1 MTASTTAPSRFGI
14 QVRVRPLVD
23 DPELGQRV
31 GDEDR
36 QGTGYLDRFAHTPV
50 MPKRIGLVLTLVLV
64 LAGCGGDSKPE
75 ARGPLRLR
83 PRRLA
88 RVPGQRA
95 REPQLSDR
103 DPRRLLRQPGRRRPS
118 DRLLGQASGQGP
130 VPGSDPRARGGRG
143 SPAARRAG
151 DLAGRAR
158 RGGARR
164 RLAIRPQP
172 GAAVPGGPARASG
185 RA

>member
-1 MTASTTAPSRFGI
+1 MTASTTRAEQVRN

-31 GDEDR
+31 RDEDR

-75 ARGPLRLR
+75 ARGPFDYD
-83 PRRLA
+83 RRLA

-118 DRLLGQASGQGP
+118 DRLLGQASGKGP
-130 VPGSDPRARGGRG
+130 RVILAHGAGGD
-143 SPAARRAG
+143 RRQLVVQATW
-151 DLAGRAR
+151 LAGRGAVALVVDSPFAR
-158 RGGARR
+158 N
-164 RLAIRPQP
+164 P
-172 GAAVPGGPARASG
+172 GLQFPRACPGFGSSVT
-185 RA
+185 